1 MREEAGRINVGG
13 QKHARLE
20 AGVRRRKHVQVEAQQ
35 RFPLSVDHQA
45 RAVQNHHQTVLHDVP
60 PGGEEGALQSPERQ
74 ASVEREEEEAPSC
87 VASRPEGEEGL
98 PERSQAAELE
108 VRGMADSEEE
118 EGLSER
124 KGR

>member
-1 MREEAGRINVGG
+1 MR
-13 QKHARLE
+13 
-20 AGVRRRKHVQVEAQQ
+20 Q
-35 RFPLSVDHQA
+35 RFPPLVDRQA
-45 RAVQNHHQTVLHDVP
+45 RAVQIHRRTVLHDVP

-74 ASVEREEEEAPSC
+74 ASVGREEEAPSC

-98 PERSQAAELE
+98 PERSQAAELA
-108 VRGMADSEEE
+108 VLGMADPEEE